1 MYLPLPAAGSPADTS
16 LQCVPCCCLLCRLAL
31 YLYSFL
37 CLLTVFVA
45 QLLARCIRL
54 GGYERFAE
62 EDQSSRSIP
71 ASLRNCLPPAPNP
84 GASEESDS
92 FNELQT
98 LVKKGDERA
107 VVEFVDQNYTSRLDS
122 ERGGAGWVWVVLG
135 GVGGAGWCGWCWCW
149 ARAEVC
155 LLNADILN

>member
-1 MYLPLPAAGSPADTS
+1 M
-16 LQCVPCCCLLCRLAL
+16 
-31 YLYSFL
+31 
-37 CLLTVFVA
+37 A

-107 VVEFVDQNYTSRLDS
+107 VVEFVDQNYSSRLDS
-122 ERGGAGWVWVVLG
+122 VRGDGWWCGAGAGWVWV
-135 GVGGAGWCGWCWCW
+135 GVGGCG
-149 ARAEVC
+149 
-155 LLNADILN
+155 